1 MRTACVHK
9 RKEKKK
15 KTRRHQHS
23 SGIPRGILLPSN
35 FFGRNYNSMLFFYTH
50 WAPRVADDHRLTN
63 ILMIWFIF
71 KGSDVQLVGIYY

>member
-1 MRTACVHK
+1 
-9 RKEKKK
+9 
-15 KTRRHQHS
+15 
-23 SGIPRGILLPSN
+23 
-35 FFGRNYNSMLFFYTH
+35 MLFFYTH